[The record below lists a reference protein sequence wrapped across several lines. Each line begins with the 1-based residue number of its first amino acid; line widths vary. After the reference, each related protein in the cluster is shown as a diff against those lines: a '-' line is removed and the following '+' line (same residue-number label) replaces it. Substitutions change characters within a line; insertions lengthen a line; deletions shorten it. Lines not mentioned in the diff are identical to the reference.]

1 MSIPSAYQQ
10 MKQSNPKMLEA
21 YEALGAAC
29 AASGPL
35 DARTISRVKLG
46 MSLAAGL
53 EGAAHSHARK
63 ALEAGCTEAELLHVA
78 NLSAPTIGWPSMM
91 RAREWV
97 TDVTQAAS
105 KRAKA

>member
-35 DARTISRVKLG
+35 DARTIPLVKLG

>member
-35 DARTISRVKLG
+35 DARTISLVKLG

>member
-10 MKQSNPKMLEA
+10 MKQTNPGMVSA

-29 AASGPL
+29 AGSGPL
-35 DARTISRVKLG
+35 DARTISLVKLG

-63 ALEAGCTEAELLHVA
+63 ALEAGCTSEELLHVA
-78 NLSAPTIGWPSMM
+78 NLSAPTIGWPAMM

-97 TDVTQAAS
+97 TDVTQAATKPS
-105 KRAKA
+105 RA

>member
-35 DARTISRVKLG
+35 EARTIALVKLG

-105 KRAKA
+105 KRPKA